1 MNSDERDHEILQL
14 DNLFLTVRES
24 LVSKEGGEVIMTKDH
39 SKSKKKSKHQ
49 KKKAKKSVKKSLEK
63 ESKQL
68 KLKYS
73 DPEFDKVKK
82 IIEEI
87 NINNINPVQA
97 LVKLNEI
104 IDLLKSSKK

>member
-1 MNSDERDHEILQL
+1 MAEFTEAQKRRLI
-14 DNLFLTVRES
+14 RELEKAS
-24 LVSKEGGEVIMTKDH
+24 RT
-39 SKSKKKSKHQ
+39 HQ
-49 KKKAKKSVKKSLEK
+49 AQADRVKKTLK
-63 ESKQL
+63 NESKQL

-73 DPEFDKVKK
+73 DPEFDKIKK